1 MTLTDLAKQLNLTI
15 PHGTD
20 FINGSYFY
28 NAFLGNDIKPL
39 WNGTSNDSY
48 VIGLIVNGKELKYPI
63 DLEDFKSEIEE
74 LKDANTI

>member
-28 NAFLGNDIKPL
+28 NAFPGNDIKPL
-39 WNGTSNDSY
+39 WNGTTNDSY
-48 VIGLIVNGKELKYPI
+48 VIGLIVNGKELKHPI
-63 DLEDFKSEIEE
+63 TPEEFKKE
-74 LKDANTI
+74 LKDA